1 MLHKIIGK
9 YREKPFF
16 KDSFWAVFG
25 NGTGNFLLL
34 MAGIAIARLLGK
46 DIYGEYGMVKTTM
59 FHIAAF
65 SSFGLSYTSTK
76 FIAEYINKD
85 SSCLK
90 AIVSASINIAL
101 VSSLLLSLLMF
112 YYADLLADFIYAPQ
126 LMMAFRYLSVIT
138 VLRALSTVG
147 GGVLAGFKNFKSLG
161 VNNILSGLI
170 MLFLAIPATYFC
182 GLQGSLFSLCVSQF
196 ILAFLNVFKVYHI
209 VVSLK
214 NQSKQRFYRRLFTF
228 SIPVELQELSYTI
241 CNWGASLLITRYA
254 SLGELG
260 IYTACSQWFA
270 IVLFLPSLLQNV
282 VLSYL
287 SGAVGDK
294 IANMNMFRRMLQVN
308 FVCAII
314 PFSVVTLASSLITTF
329 YGETFVDM
337 QSALVIL
344 IFATIPATLSN
355 VYVANLLANSKNWT
369 LFALRVSRDAITIVS
384 LYFILLDSKGEN
396 AAYSYALLN
405 VIVSILFL
413 GGLFII
419 SKYKHR
425 IAS

>member
-1 MLHKIIGK
+1 M
-9 YREKPFF
+9 
-16 KDSFWAVFG
+16 
-25 NGTGNFLLL
+25 
-34 MAGIAIARLLGK
+34 
-46 DIYGEYGMVKTTM
+46 
-59 FHIAAF
+59 
-65 SSFGLSYTSTK
+65 
-76 FIAEYINKD
+76 
-85 SSCLK
+85 
-90 AIVSASINIAL
+90 
-101 VSSLLLSLLMF
+101 
-112 YYADLLADFIYAPQ
+112 
-126 LMMAFRYLSVIT
+126 
-138 VLRALSTVG
+138 
-147 GGVLAGFKNFKSLG
+147 
-161 VNNILSGLI
+161 
-170 MLFLAIPATYFC
+170 
-182 GLQGSLFSLCVSQF
+182 
-196 ILAFLNVFKVYHI
+196 
-209 VVSLK
+209 
-214 NQSKQRFYRRLFTF
+214 
-228 SIPVELQELSYTI
+228 
-241 CNWGASLLITRYA
+241 
-254 SLGELG
+254 
-260 IYTACSQWFA
+260 
-270 IVLFLPSLLQNV
+270 PSLLQNV